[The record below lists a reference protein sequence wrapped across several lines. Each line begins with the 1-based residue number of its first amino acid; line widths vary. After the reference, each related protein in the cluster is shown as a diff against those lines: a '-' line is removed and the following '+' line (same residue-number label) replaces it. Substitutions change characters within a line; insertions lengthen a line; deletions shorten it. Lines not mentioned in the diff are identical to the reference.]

1 MDELGN
7 ATRNTYHSIRVDDEE
22 IIYLVMDNE
31 GGHETNEAI
40 LEYIE
45 YMATRYNIVVHQQVP
60 WPPKTNMLNL
70 GAWMSMQSKVENI
83 TAAKSNNTMLS
94 LGPSRKHHARWRLRK
109 SPIYRITYLMS
120 CIS

>member
-1 MDELGN
+1 M
-7 ATRNTYHSIRVDDEE
+7 VDKE
-22 IIYLVMDNE
+22 IIYLVMGNVGE
-31 GGHETNEAI
+31 HGVNEAM
-40 LEYIE
+40 LEYSE
-45 YMATRYNIVVHQQVP
+45 YLAAKYNILVHDQSP
-60 WPPKTNMLNL
+60 RSPKTNMLNL

-109 SPIYRITYLMS
+109 SPIYGIAYLMS